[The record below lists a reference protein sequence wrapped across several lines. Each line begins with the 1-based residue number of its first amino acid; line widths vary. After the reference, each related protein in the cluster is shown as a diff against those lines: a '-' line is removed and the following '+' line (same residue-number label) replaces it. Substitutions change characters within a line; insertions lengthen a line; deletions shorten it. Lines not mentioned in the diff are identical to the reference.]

1 MRYNQG
7 YDLGRKFR
15 SSLAYGTK
23 ASKKNV
29 FSKKIIRFHSM
40 ELKAE
45 IRRKIRNEIFA
56 NRFMANDAER
66 SRVKLENLARSR
78 R

>member
-1 MRYNQG
+1 
-7 YDLGRKFR
+7 
-15 SSLAYGTK
+15 
-23 ASKKNV
+23 
-29 FSKKIIRFHSM
+29 M

-66 SRVKLENLARSR
+66 IRGKLGNLARSR